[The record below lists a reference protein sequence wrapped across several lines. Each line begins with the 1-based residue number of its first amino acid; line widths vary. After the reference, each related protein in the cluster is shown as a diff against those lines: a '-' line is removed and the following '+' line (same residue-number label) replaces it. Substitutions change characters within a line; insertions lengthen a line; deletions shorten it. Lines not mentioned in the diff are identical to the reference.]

1 MKNSDSTPVSTEVA
15 KPFIIHSLLDTRGDS
30 YNKILP
36 NMLKTT
42 EIYLRYLHNIEKLIT
57 KTLLQADEV
66 QQLKNDIEHT
76 ELLTP
81 VIGAFS
87 AGKSS
92 LLNAFLGDNVLG
104 VGLTPETELA
114 TELRYSSIPHL
125 LALRLDGSSE
135 RLDVSALGTLKNRA
149 DEFTHVQ
156 LYLDSPQLKALPSL
170 VLVDMPGF
178 GSSLANHNK
187 AIAYYLPRGVH
198 FIVVTSVEDGNITQ
212 SMLRQ
217 LDDLQT
223 YGRDFT
229 FILNK
234 VNLRSDEQVQAVAEL
249 VDEQIRSNF
258 IDSRSLIKVGLD
270 GNLRLKEVLK
280 HIQPEQILRQVFE
293 DRLKDLTH
301 SLLSQINLAITSLKK
316 DQAENQQALSE
327 LAKGI
332 RQIER
337 KRDDVLEDLRDQQL
351 NRMVDRCLNTVGREL
366 DSIESELVNAGLTG
380 NQEAFSRIVSEV
392 VRSSMTRSIK
402 DQMDTLSRSVVAD
415 FSQAM
420 GDLGKSMGQFNNEQD
435 WLGQLTDRINRS
447 LQKTGETL
455 GHWSGSLAER
465 NAQELERL
473 KREHKWE
480 VGQPL
485 PRVPYQGLATVLAVT
500 TSVVNPLIE
509 LAIIFLPNILAFINE
524 GRQREKLRQKVITE
538 VIPSVKRELRDRL
551 PALLKEQMDALV
563 AQVSSEF
570 EREIGDKQILIN
582 ELTSNRN
589 ENAQASEQ
597 QIEHLTRVRESL
609 QKLASDT
616 LYEIKV

>member
-1 MKNSDSTPVSTEVA
+1 MLNTQKLYLNYLETVERLIVETPLSV
-15 KPFIIHSLLDTRGDS
+15 
-30 YNKILP
+30 
-36 NMLKTT
+36 
-42 EIYLRYLHNIEKLIT
+42 
-57 KTLLQADEV
+57 DELG
-66 QQLKNDIEHT
+66 QLKEDVQRT
-76 ELLTP
+76 ELLIP

-92 LLNAFLGDNVLG
+92 LINAFIGEDVLG

-114 TELRYSSIPHL
+114 TELRYSNDPHL
-125 LALRLDGSSE
+125 LALRPDGSSE
-135 RLDVSALGTLKNRA
+135 RLSVSALSTLKSRA

-156 LYLDSPQLKALPSL
+156 LYLDNPQLKALPSL

-229 FILNK
+229 FLLNK
-234 VNLRSDEQVQAVAEL
+234 VNLRANEQVQAVAEL
-249 VDEQIRSNF
+249 VDDQIRSNF
-258 IDSRSLIKVGLD
+258 VDSRPVIAVGLD
-270 GNLRLKEVLK
+270 RGLRLKEVLARL
-280 HIQPEQILRQVFE
+280 QPEQILRRVFE

-301 SLLSQINLAITSLKK
+301 SLLSKINLALTSLKK
-316 DQAENQQALSE
+316 GQAENQHALSE

-351 NRMVDRCLNTVGREL
+351 DRTVDRCLKTVGREL
-366 DSIESELVNAGLTG
+366 DNVESELVNAGLAG

-415 FSQAM
+415 FAQAV
-420 GDLGKSMGQFNNEQD
+420 GDLGKSMGQFNNEQN
-435 WLGQLTDRINRS
+435 WLGQLTERINRS

-473 KREHKWE
+473 KKESKWE
-480 VGQPL
+480 EGQPL
-485 PRVPYQGLATVLAVT
+485 PRVTYQGLATVLAVT

-509 LAIIFLPNILAFINE
+509 LAIIFLPSILAFINE
-524 GRQREKLRQKVITE
+524 GRQREQLRQKVITE
-538 VIPSVKRELRDRL
+538 VIPSVKRELRERL
-551 PALLKEQMDALV
+551 PALLNEQIEALV

-570 EREIGDKQILIN
+570 EREIGEKQILIN
-582 ELTSNRN
+582 ELASNRQQD
-589 ENAQASEQ
+589 AQAAEQ
-597 QIEHLTRVRESL
+597 QIEHLTRAREAL

-616 LYEIKV
+616 LYELQA

>member
-1 MKNSDSTPVSTEVA
+1 
-15 KPFIIHSLLDTRGDS
+15 
-30 YNKILP
+30 
-36 NMLKTT
+36 MLITQD
-42 EIYLRYLHNIEKLIT
+42 IYLNYLEAVERLIVET
-57 KTLLQADEV
+57 PLPVDELG
-66 QQLKNDIEHT
+66 QLKEDLRHT
-76 ELLTP
+76 ELLIP

-92 LLNAFLGDNVLG
+92 LINAFIGEDVLG

-114 TELRYSSIPHL
+114 TELRYSSDPHL
-125 LALRLDGSSE
+125 LALRPDGSSE
-135 RLDVSALGTLKNRA
+135 RLNVSALSTLKSRA

-156 LYLDSPQLKALPSL
+156 LYLDNPQLKALPSL

-187 AIAYYLPRGVH
+187 AIGYYLPRGVH

-223 YGRDFT
+223 YGRDFS
-229 FILNK
+229 FLLNK
-234 VNLRSDEQVQAVAEL
+234 INLRSDEQVQAVSDL
-249 VDEQIRSNF
+249 VDDQIRSNF
-258 IDSRSLIKVGLD
+258 VTSRPLVTVGLD
-270 GNLRLKEVLK
+270 GDQRLKEVLARL
-280 HIQPEQILRQVFE
+280 QPKQMVRQIFE

-301 SLLSQINLAITSLKK
+301 SLLSQINLALNSLKK
-316 DQAENQQALSE
+316 DQAENQYALSE

-351 NRMVDRCLNTVGREL
+351 DRTVDRCLKTVGREL
-366 DSIESELVNAGLTG
+366 EGVESELVSAGLAG

-392 VRSSMTRSIK
+392 VRSSMTRSVK
-402 DQMDTLSRSVVAD
+402 DQMDTLGRSVVAD
-415 FSQAM
+415 FAQAV
-420 GDLGKSMGQFNNEQD
+420 GDLGKSMGQFNNEQN
-435 WLGQLTDRINRS
+435 WLGQLTERINSS

-465 NAQELERL
+465 NAKELERL
-473 KREHKWE
+473 KKESKWE
-480 VGQPL
+480 EGQPL
-485 PRVPYQGLATVLAVT
+485 PRVTYQGLATVLAVT

-524 GRQREKLRQKVITE
+524 GRQREQLRQKIVTE

-551 PALLKEQMDALV
+551 PALLSEQMDALV
-563 AQVSSEF
+563 TQVSSEF
-570 EREIGDKQILIN
+570 EREISEKQSVIN
-582 ELTSNRN
+582 DISSNRQQT
-589 ENAQASEQ
+589 AQAAEQ
-597 QIEHLTRVRESL
+597 QIEHLTRVGEALR
-609 QKLASDT
+609 KLASET
-616 LYEIKV
+616 LYELQA

>member
-1 MKNSDSTPVSTEVA
+1 MHLCVE
-15 KPFIIHSLLDTRGDS
+15 FRGED
-30 YNKILP
+30 
-36 NMLKTT
+36 
-42 EIYLRYLHNIEKLIT
+42 
-57 KTLLQADEV
+57 
-66 QQLKNDIEHT
+66 
-76 ELLTP
+76 
-81 VIGAFS
+81 
-87 AGKSS
+87 
-92 LLNAFLGDNVLG
+92 VLG

-114 TELRYSSIPHL
+114 TELRYSHDPHL
-125 LALRLDGSSE
+125 LALRPDGSSE
-135 RLDVSALGTLKNRA
+135 RLSVSALSTLKSRA

-156 LYLDSPQLKALPSL
+156 LYLDNPQLKALPSL

-217 LDDLQT
+217 LDDVQT

-229 FILNK
+229 FLLNK

-249 VDEQIRSNF
+249 VDDQIRSNF
-258 IDSRSLIKVGLD
+258 VDSRPVIAVGLD
-270 GNLRLKEVLK
+270 GELRLKETLDRL
-280 HIQPEQILRQVFE
+280 QPEQILRQVFE

-301 SLLSQINLAITSLKK
+301 SLLSQINLALTSLRK
-316 DQAENQQALSE
+316 DQTENQHALSE

-351 NRMVDRCLNTVGREL
+351 DRTVDRCLKSVGREL
-366 DSIESELVNAGLTG
+366 DNVESELVSAGLAG
-380 NQEAFSRIVSEV
+380 NQEAFSRIISEV

-402 DQMDTLSRSVVAD
+402 DQMETLSRSVVAD
-415 FSQAM
+415 FAQAV
-420 GDLGKSMGQFNNEQD
+420 GDLGKSMGQFNNEQN
-435 WLGQLTDRINRS
+435 WLGQLTDRINHS
-447 LQKTGETL
+447 LLKTSETL

-473 KREHKWE
+473 KKESQWE
-480 VGQPL
+480 EGQPL
-485 PRVPYQGLATVLAVT
+485 PRVGYQGLATVLAVT

-509 LAIIFLPNILAFINE
+509 LAIIFLPSILAFINE
-524 GRQREKLRQKVITE
+524 GRQREQLRQKVITE

-551 PALLKEQMDALV
+551 PALLNEQIDGLV
-563 AQVSSEF
+563 AQISNEF
-570 EREIGDKQILIN
+570 EREIGEKQSLIN
-582 ELTSNRN
+582 ELASNRQQ
-589 ENAQASEQ
+589 NAQAADQ
-597 QIEHLTRVRESL
+597 QIEHLSRIREAL

-616 LYEIKV
+616 LYELQA

>member
-1 MKNSDSTPVSTEVA
+1 
-15 KPFIIHSLLDTRGDS
+15 
-30 YNKILP
+30 
-36 NMLKTT
+36 MLKTQN
-42 EIYLRYLHNIEKLIT
+42 IYLNYLEAVERLIVET
-57 KTLLQADEV
+57 PLSVDELG
-66 QQLKNDIEHT
+66 QLKEDVRHT
-76 ELLTP
+76 ELLIP

-92 LLNAFLGDNVLG
+92 LINAFIGEDVLG

-114 TELRYSSIPHL
+114 TELRYSSDPHL
-125 LALRLDGSSE
+125 LALRPDGSSE
-135 RLDVSALGTLKNRA
+135 RLSVSALSTLKSRA
-149 DEFTHVQ
+149 NEFTHVQ
-156 LYLDSPQLKALPSL
+156 LYLDNPQLKALPSL

-229 FILNK
+229 FLLNK
-234 VNLRSDEQVQAVAEL
+234 INLRSGEQVQAVAEL
-249 VDEQIRSNF
+249 IDDQIRSNF
-258 IDSRSLIKVGLD
+258 VTSRPVITVGLD
-270 GNLRLKEVLK
+270 GEVRLKEVLTRL
-280 HIQPEQILRQVFE
+280 QPEQILRQVFE

-301 SLLSQINLAITSLKK
+301 SLLSQINLALTSLKK
-316 DQAENQQALSE
+316 DQAENQLALSE

-337 KRDDVLEDLRDQQL
+337 KRDEVLEDLRDQQL
-351 NRMVDRCLNTVGREL
+351 DRTVDRCLKMVGREL
-366 DSIESELVNAGLTG
+366 DNAESELVSAGLAG

-392 VRSSMTRSIK
+392 VRSSMTRSVK
-402 DQMDTLSRSVVAD
+402 DQMDNLSRSVVAD
-415 FSQAM
+415 FAQAV
-420 GDLGKSMGQFNNEQD
+420 GDLGKSMGQFNNEQN

-473 KREHKWE
+473 KKESKWE
-480 VGQPL
+480 EGEPL
-485 PRVPYQGLATVLAVT
+485 PRVTYQGLATVLAVT

-509 LAIIFLPNILAFINE
+509 LAIIFLPSILAFINE
-524 GRQREKLRQKVITE
+524 GRQREQLRQKVITE

-551 PALLKEQMDALV
+551 PALLNEQIHALV
-563 AQVSSEF
+563 TQVSSEF
-570 EREIGDKQILIN
+570 EREISEKQSLIN
-582 ELTSNRN
+582 ELASNRQQ
-589 ENAQASEQ
+589 NAHAAEQ
-597 QIEHLTRVRESL
+597 QIEHLTRVREAL
-609 QKLASDT
+609 QKLASET
-616 LYEIKV
+616 LYELQA

>member
-1 MKNSDSTPVSTEVA
+1 
-15 KPFIIHSLLDTRGDS
+15 
-30 YNKILP
+30 
-36 NMLKTT
+36 MLKTQN
-42 EIYLRYLHNIEKLIT
+42 IYLNYLDAVERLIVET
-57 KTLLQADEV
+57 PLSVDELG
-66 QQLKNDIEHT
+66 QLKEDVRHT
-76 ELLTP
+76 ELLIP

-92 LLNAFLGDNVLG
+92 LINAFIGEDVLG

-114 TELRYSSIPHL
+114 TELRYSSDPHL
-125 LALRLDGSSE
+125 LALRPDGSSE
-135 RLDVSALGTLKNRA
+135 RLSVSALSTLKSRA

-156 LYLDSPQLKALPSL
+156 LYLDNPQLKALPSL

-229 FILNK
+229 FLLNK

-249 VDEQIRSNF
+249 VDDQIRSNF
-258 IDSRSLIKVGLD
+258 VASRSVIRVGLD
-270 GNLRLKEVLK
+270 GDLRLKEVLT
-280 HIQPEQILRQVFE
+280 HLQPEQILRQVFE

-301 SLLSQINLAITSLKK
+301 SLLSQINLALTSLKK
-316 DQAENQQALSE
+316 DQTENQHALSE

-337 KRDDVLEDLRDQQL
+337 KRDDMLEDLRDQQL
-351 NRMVDRCLNTVGREL
+351 DRTVDRCLKTVGREL
-366 DSIESELVNAGLTG
+366 DNVESELVSAGLAG
-380 NQEAFSRIVSEV
+380 NQEAFSRIISEV

-415 FSQAM
+415 FAQAV
-420 GDLGKSMGQFNNEQD
+420 GDLGKSMGQFNNEQN

-465 NAQELERL
+465 NALELERL
-473 KREHKWE
+473 KKESKWE
-480 VGQPL
+480 EGQPL
-485 PRVPYQGLATVLAVT
+485 PRVTYQGLATVLAVT

-509 LAIIFLPNILAFINE
+509 LAIIFLPSILAFINE
-524 GRQREKLRQKVITE
+524 GRQREQLRQKVITE

-551 PALLKEQMDALV
+551 PALLNEQIDALV
-563 AQVSSEF
+563 TQVSSEF
-570 EREIGDKQILIN
+570 EREISEKQSLID
-582 ELTSNRN
+582 ELASNRQQ
-589 ENAQASEQ
+589 NAQAAEQ
-597 QIEHLTRVRESL
+597 QVEHLTRVREAL

-616 LYEIKV
+616 LYELQA

>member
-1 MKNSDSTPVSTEVA
+1 
-15 KPFIIHSLLDTRGDS
+15 
-30 YNKILP
+30 
-36 NMLKTT
+36 ML
-42 EIYLRYLHNIEKLIT
+42 EIQNIYLRYLRDIENLIAE
-57 KTLLQADEV
+57 TLLQVDD
-66 QQLKNDIEHT
+66 LKKTQNDIEKT
-76 ELLTP
+76 ELLIP

-125 LALRLDGSSE
+125 LALRPDGSSE
-135 RLDVSALGTLKNRA
+135 RLDVSTLGTLKNRA

-366 DSIESELVNAGLTG
+366 DSVESELVNAGLAG

-415 FSQAM
+415 FSKAM
-420 GDLGKSMGQFNNEQD
+420 GDMGKSIGQFNNEQD

-473 KREHKWE
+473 KRENKWE

-485 PRVPYQGLATVLAVT
+485 PRAPYQGLATVLAVT

-551 PALLKEQMDALV
+551 PTLLKEQMDALV

-570 EREIGDKQILIN
+570 EREISDKQSLIN
-582 ELTSNRN
+582 ELTSNRH

-616 LYEIKV
+616 LYEIQV

>member
-1 MKNSDSTPVSTEVA
+1 
-15 KPFIIHSLLDTRGDS
+15 
-30 YNKILP
+30 
-36 NMLKTT
+36 MLKTQN
-42 EIYLRYLHNIEKLIT
+42 IYLNYLEAVERLIVET
-57 KTLLQADEV
+57 PLSVDELG
-66 QQLKNDIEHT
+66 QLKEDVRHT
-76 ELLTP
+76 ELLIP

-92 LLNAFLGDNVLG
+92 LINAFIGEDVLG

-114 TELRYSSIPHL
+114 TELRYSSDPHL
-125 LALRLDGSSE
+125 LALRPDGSSE
-135 RLDVSALGTLKNRA
+135 RLSVSALSTLKSRA
-149 DEFTHVQ
+149 NEFTHVQ
-156 LYLDSPQLKALPSL
+156 LYLDNPQLKALPSL

-229 FILNK
+229 FLLNK
-234 VNLRSDEQVQAVAEL
+234 INLRSGEQVQAVAEL
-249 VDEQIRSNF
+249 IDDQIRSNF
-258 IDSRSLIKVGLD
+258 VTSRPVITVGLD
-270 GNLRLKEVLK
+270 GEVRLKEVLTRL
-280 HIQPEQILRQVFE
+280 QPEQILRQVFE

-301 SLLSQINLAITSLKK
+301 SLLSQINLALTSLKK
-316 DQAENQQALSE
+316 DQAENQLALSE

-337 KRDDVLEDLRDQQL
+337 KRDEVLEDLRDQQL
-351 NRMVDRCLNTVGREL
+351 DRTVDRCLKMVGREL
-366 DSIESELVNAGLTG
+366 DNAESELVSAGLAG

-392 VRSSMTRSIK
+392 VRSSMTRSVK

-415 FSQAM
+415 FAQAV
-420 GDLGKSMGQFNNEQD
+420 GDLGKSMSQFNNEQN

-473 KREHKWE
+473 KKESKWE
-480 VGQPL
+480 EGEPL
-485 PRVPYQGLATVLAVT
+485 PRVTYQGLATVLAVT

-509 LAIIFLPNILAFINE
+509 LAIIFLPSILAFINE
-524 GRQREKLRQKVITE
+524 GRQREQLRQKVITE

-551 PALLKEQMDALV
+551 PALLNEQIDALV
-563 AQVSSEF
+563 TQVSSEF
-570 EREIGDKQILIN
+570 EREISEKQSLIN
-582 ELTSNRN
+582 ELASNRQQ
-589 ENAQASEQ
+589 NAHAAEQ

-609 QKLASDT
+609 QKLASET
-616 LYEIKV
+616 LYELQA

>member
-1 MKNSDSTPVSTEVA
+1 
-15 KPFIIHSLLDTRGDS
+15 
-30 YNKILP
+30 
-36 NMLKTT
+36 MLKTQNL
-42 EIYLRYLHNIEKLIT
+42 YLNYLETVERLIVET
-57 KTLLQADEV
+57 PLSVGELG
-66 QQLKNDIEHT
+66 QLKEDVRHT
-76 ELLTP
+76 ELLIP

-92 LLNAFLGDNVLG
+92 LINAFIGEDVLG

-114 TELRYSSIPHL
+114 TELRYSHDPHL
-125 LALRLDGSSE
+125 LALRPDGSSE
-135 RLDVSALGTLKNRA
+135 RLSVSALSTLKSRA

-156 LYLDSPQLKALPSL
+156 LYLDNPQLKALPSL

-217 LDDLQT
+217 LDDVQT

-229 FILNK
+229 FLLNK

-249 VDEQIRSNF
+249 VDDQIRSNF
-258 IDSRSLIKVGLD
+258 VDSRPVIAVGLD
-270 GNLRLKEVLK
+270 GELRLKETLDRL
-280 HIQPEQILRQVFE
+280 QPEQILRQVFE

-301 SLLSQINLAITSLKK
+301 SLLSQINLALTSLRK
-316 DQAENQQALSE
+316 DQTENQHALSE

-351 NRMVDRCLNTVGREL
+351 DRTVDRCLKSVGREL
-366 DSIESELVNAGLTG
+366 DNVESELVSAGLAG
-380 NQEAFSRIVSEV
+380 NQEAFSRIISEV

-402 DQMDTLSRSVVAD
+402 DQMETLSRSVVAD
-415 FSQAM
+415 FAQAV
-420 GDLGKSMGQFNNEQD
+420 GDLGKSMGQFNNEQN
-435 WLGQLTDRINRS
+435 WLGQLTDRINHS
-447 LQKTGETL
+447 LLKTSETL

-473 KREHKWE
+473 KKESQWE
-480 VGQPL
+480 EGQPL
-485 PRVPYQGLATVLAVT
+485 PRVGYQGLATVLAVT

-509 LAIIFLPNILAFINE
+509 LAIIFLPSILAFINE
-524 GRQREKLRQKVITE
+524 GRQREQLRQKVITE

-551 PALLKEQMDALV
+551 PALLNEQIDGLV
-563 AQVSSEF
+563 AQISNEF
-570 EREIGDKQILIN
+570 EREIGEKQSLIN
-582 ELTSNRN
+582 ELASNRQQ
-589 ENAQASEQ
+589 NAQAADQ
-597 QIEHLTRVRESL
+597 QIEHLSRIREAL

-616 LYEIKV
+616 LYELQA

>member
-1 MKNSDSTPVSTEVA
+1 
-15 KPFIIHSLLDTRGDS
+15 
-30 YNKILP
+30 
-36 NMLKTT
+36 MLKTQN
-42 EIYLRYLHNIEKLIT
+42 IYLNYLEAVERLIVET
-57 KTLLQADEV
+57 PLSVDELG
-66 QQLKNDIEHT
+66 QLKEDVRHT
-76 ELLTP
+76 ELLIP

-92 LLNAFLGDNVLG
+92 LINAFIGEDVLG

-114 TELRYSSIPHL
+114 TELRYSSDPHL
-125 LALRLDGSSE
+125 LALRPDGSSE
-135 RLDVSALGTLKNRA
+135 RLSVSALSTLKSRA
-149 DEFTHVQ
+149 NEFTHVQ
-156 LYLDSPQLKALPSL
+156 LYLDNPQLKALPSL

-229 FILNK
+229 FLLNK
-234 VNLRSDEQVQAVAEL
+234 INLRSDEQVQAVAEL
-249 VDEQIRSNF
+249 IDDQIRSNF
-258 IDSRSLIKVGLD
+258 VTSRPVITVGLD
-270 GNLRLKEVLK
+270 GEVRLKEVLTR
-280 HIQPEQILRQVFE
+280 IQPEQILRQVFE

-301 SLLSQINLAITSLKK
+301 SLLSQINLALTSLKK
-316 DQAENQQALSE
+316 DHTENQLALSE

-337 KRDDVLEDLRDQQL
+337 KRDEVLEDLRDQQL
-351 NRMVDRCLNTVGREL
+351 DRTVDSCLKMVGREL
-366 DSIESELVNAGLTG
+366 DNAESELVSAGLAG

-392 VRSSMTRSIK
+392 VRSSMTRSVK

-415 FSQAM
+415 FAQAV
-420 GDLGKSMGQFNNEQD
+420 GDLGKGMGQFNNEQN

-473 KREHKWE
+473 KKESKWE
-480 VGQPL
+480 EGEPL
-485 PRVPYQGLATVLAVT
+485 PRVTYQGLATVLAVT

-509 LAIIFLPNILAFINE
+509 LAIIFLPSILAFINE
-524 GRQREKLRQKVITE
+524 GRQREQLRQKVISE

-551 PALLKEQMDALV
+551 PALLNEQIDALV
-563 AQVSSEF
+563 TQVSSEF
-570 EREIGDKQILIN
+570 EREISEKQSLIN
-582 ELTSNRN
+582 ELASNRQQ
-589 ENAQASEQ
+589 NAHAAEQ
-597 QIEHLTRVRESL
+597 QIEHLTRVREAL
-609 QKLASDT
+609 QKLASET
-616 LYEIKV
+616 LYELQA

>member
-1 MKNSDSTPVSTEVA
+1 
-15 KPFIIHSLLDTRGDS
+15 
-30 YNKILP
+30 
-36 NMLKTT
+36 MLKTQSL
-42 EIYLRYLHNIEKLIT
+42 YLNYLESVEQLIADT
-57 KTLLQADEV
+57 PLSADELG
-66 QQLKNDIEHT
+66 QLKEDVRRT
-76 ELLTP
+76 ELLIP

-92 LLNAFLGDNVLG
+92 LINAFLGANVLG

-114 TELRYSSIPHL
+114 TELRYSSDPHL
-125 LALRLDGSSE
+125 LALRTDGSSE
-135 RLDVSALGTLKNRA
+135 RLSISDLSTLKSRA

-217 LDDLQT
+217 LDDMQT
-223 YGRDFT
+223 YGREFT
-229 FILNK
+229 FLLNK
-234 VNLRSDEQVQAVAEL
+234 TNLRSDEQVQDVAEL
-249 VDEQIRSNF
+249 VDDQIRSNF
-258 IDSRSLIKVGLD
+258 AGSHPVTRVGLD
-270 GNLRLKEVLK
+270 GNLRLQEVLARL
-280 HIQPEQILRQVFE
+280 QPEQILRRVFE

-301 SLLSQINLAITSLKK
+301 SLLSQINLAMSSLKK
-316 DQAENQQALSE
+316 NQTENQNALSE
-327 LAKGI
+327 LSKGI

-351 NRMVDRCLNTVGREL
+351 DRTVERCLKAVGHEL
-366 DSIESELVNAGLTG
+366 ENVESELVNAGLAG

-392 VRSSMTRSIK
+392 VRSSMTRTVK

-415 FSQAM
+415 FAQAV
-420 GDLGKSMGQFNNEQD
+420 GDLGKSMGQFNNEQN
-435 WLGQLTDRINRS
+435 WLGQLTDRVNRS

-465 NAQELERL
+465 NAKELERL
-473 KREHKWE
+473 KKESNWE
-480 VGQPL
+480 EGQPL
-485 PRVPYQGLATVLAVT
+485 PRVTYQGLATVLAVT

-509 LAIIFLPNILAFINE
+509 LAIIFLPSILAFINE
-524 GRQREKLRQKVITE
+524 GRQREQLRQRIMTE
-538 VIPSVKRELRDRL
+538 VIPSVKRELRERL
-551 PALLKEQMDALV
+551 PVLLSEQIDALV

-570 EREIGDKQILIN
+570 EREIGEKQSLIN
-582 ELTSNRN
+582 ELASNRQQSD
-589 ENAQASEQ
+589 QATEQ
-597 QIEHLTRVRESL
+597 QIEHLTLVREAL
-609 QKLASDT
+609 QKLASET
-616 LYEIKV
+616 LYELQA

>member
-1 MKNSDSTPVSTEVA
+1 
-15 KPFIIHSLLDTRGDS
+15 
-30 YNKILP
+30 
-36 NMLKTT
+36 MLKTQN
-42 EIYLRYLHNIEKLIT
+42 IYLNYLEAVERLIVET
-57 KTLLQADEV
+57 PLSVDELG
-66 QQLKNDIEHT
+66 QLKEDVRHT
-76 ELLTP
+76 ELLIP

-92 LLNAFLGDNVLG
+92 LINAFIGEDVLG

-114 TELRYSSIPHL
+114 TELRYSSDPHL
-125 LALRLDGSSE
+125 LALRPDGSSE
-135 RLDVSALGTLKNRA
+135 RLSVSALSTLKSRA
-149 DEFTHVQ
+149 NEFTHVQ
-156 LYLDSPQLKALPSL
+156 LYLDNPQLKALPSL

-229 FILNK
+229 FLLNK
-234 VNLRSDEQVQAVAEL
+234 INLRSGEQVQAVAEL
-249 VDEQIRSNF
+249 IDDQIRSNF
-258 IDSRSLIKVGLD
+258 VTSRPVITVGLD
-270 GNLRLKEVLK
+270 GEVRLKEVLTRL
-280 HIQPEQILRQVFE
+280 QPEQILRQVFE

-301 SLLSQINLAITSLKK
+301 SLLSQINLALTSLKK
-316 DQAENQQALSE
+316 DQAENQLALNE

-337 KRDDVLEDLRDQQL
+337 KRDEVLEDLRDQQL
-351 NRMVDRCLNTVGREL
+351 DRTVDRCLKMVGREL
-366 DSIESELVNAGLTG
+366 DNAESELVSAGLAG

-392 VRSSMTRSIK
+392 VRSSMTRSVK
-402 DQMDTLSRSVVAD
+402 DQMDNLSRSVVAD
-415 FSQAM
+415 FAQAV
-420 GDLGKSMGQFNNEQD
+420 GDLGKSMGQFNNEQN

-473 KREHKWE
+473 KKESKWE
-480 VGQPL
+480 EGEPL
-485 PRVPYQGLATVLAVT
+485 PRVTYQGLATVLAVT

-509 LAIIFLPNILAFINE
+509 LAIIFLPSILAFINE
-524 GRQREKLRQKVITE
+524 GRQREQLRQKVITE

-551 PALLKEQMDALV
+551 PALLNEQIDALV
-563 AQVSSEF
+563 TQVSSEF
-570 EREIGDKQILIN
+570 EREISEKQSLIN
-582 ELTSNRN
+582 ELASNRQQ
-589 ENAQASEQ
+589 NAHAAEQ
-597 QIEHLTRVRESL
+597 QIEHLTRVREAL
-609 QKLASDT
+609 QKLASET
-616 LYEIKV
+616 LYELQA

>member
-1 MKNSDSTPVSTEVA
+1 
-15 KPFIIHSLLDTRGDS
+15 
-30 YNKILP
+30 
-36 NMLKTT
+36 MLKAQETYFK
-42 EIYLRYLHNIEKLIT
+42 YLLEIEKLIENT
-57 KTLLQADEV
+57 PIQADEV
-66 QQLKNDIEHT
+66 KRLANDVKHC
-76 ELLTP
+76 ELIIP

-92 LLNAFLGDNVLG
+92 LLNAFLGEDVLG

-114 TELRYSSIPHL
+114 TELRYSSDPHL
-125 LALRLDGSSE
+125 LALRPDGSSE
-135 RLDVSALGTLKNRA
+135 RLSVSVLGTLKNRA

-156 LYLDSPQLKALPSL
+156 LYLDNPQLKALPSL

-198 FIVVTSVEDGNITQ
+198 FVVVTSVEDGNITQ

-217 LDDLQT
+217 LDDVQT

-229 FILNK
+229 FLLNK
-234 VNLRSDEQVQAVAEL
+234 INLRSDEQVQAVTEL
-249 VDEQIRSNF
+249 VDDQIRSNF
-258 IDSRSLIKVGLD
+258 ADSRPVVAVGLD
-270 GNLRLKEVLK
+270 GDLRLKEVLARL
-280 HIQPEQILRQVFE
+280 QPEQILRQVFE

-301 SLLSQINLAITSLKK
+301 SLLSQINLALTSLKK
-316 DQAENQQALSE
+316 GQAENQHALSE

-351 NRMVDRCLNTVGREL
+351 DRTVDRCLRTVGREL
-366 DSIESELVNAGLTG
+366 DNVESELVNAGLAG

-392 VRSSMTRSIK
+392 VRSSMTRSVK

-415 FSQAM
+415 FAQAV
-420 GDLGKSMGQFNNEQD
+420 GDLGKSMGQFNNEPN

-455 GHWSGSLAER
+455 GHWSGSLAEH
-465 NAQELERL
+465 NAKELERL
-473 KREHKWE
+473 KKETKWE
-480 VGQPL
+480 EGKPL
-485 PRVPYQGLATVLAVT
+485 PRVTYQGLATVLAVT

-524 GRQREKLRQKVITE
+524 GRQREQLRQKVITE
-538 VIPSVKRELRDRL
+538 VIPSVKREIRDRL
-551 PALLKEQMDALV
+551 PALLNEQIDALV

-570 EREIGDKQILIN
+570 EREIGEKQILIN
-582 ELTSNRN
+582 ELTSNRQQ
-589 ENAQASEQ
+589 NAKADEQ
-597 QIEHLTRVRESL
+597 QIEHLTRVRETL

-616 LYEIKV
+616 LYELQA

>member
-1 MKNSDSTPVSTEVA
+1 
-15 KPFIIHSLLDTRGDS
+15 
-30 YNKILP
+30 
-36 NMLKTT
+36 MLKTQN
-42 EIYLRYLHNIEKLIT
+42 IYLNYLEAVERLIVET
-57 KTLLQADEV
+57 PLSVDELG
-66 QQLKNDIEHT
+66 QLKEDVRHT
-76 ELLTP
+76 ELLIP

-92 LLNAFLGDNVLG
+92 LINAFIGEDVLG

-114 TELRYSSIPHL
+114 TELRYSSDPHL
-125 LALRLDGSSE
+125 LALRPDGSSE
-135 RLDVSALGTLKNRA
+135 RLSVSALSTLKSRA
-149 DEFTHVQ
+149 NEFTHVQ
-156 LYLDSPQLKALPSL
+156 LYLDNPQLKALPSL

-229 FILNK
+229 FLLNK
-234 VNLRSDEQVQAVAEL
+234 INLRSDEQVQAVAEL
-249 VDEQIRSNF
+249 IDDQIRSNF
-258 IDSRSLIKVGLD
+258 VTSRPVITVGLD
-270 GNLRLKEVLK
+270 GEVRLKEVLTR
-280 HIQPEQILRQVFE
+280 IQPEQILRQVFE

-301 SLLSQINLAITSLKK
+301 SLLSQINLALTSLKK
-316 DQAENQQALSE
+316 DHTENQLALSE

-337 KRDDVLEDLRDQQL
+337 KRDEVLEDLRDQQL
-351 NRMVDRCLNTVGREL
+351 DRTVDSCLKMVGREL
-366 DSIESELVNAGLTG
+366 DNAESELVSAGLAG

-392 VRSSMTRSIK
+392 VRSSMTRSVK

-415 FSQAM
+415 FAQAV
-420 GDLGKSMGQFNNEQD
+420 GDLGKGMGQFNNEQN

-473 KREHKWE
+473 KKESKWE
-480 VGQPL
+480 EGEPL
-485 PRVPYQGLATVLAVT
+485 PRVTYQGLATVLAVT

-509 LAIIFLPNILAFINE
+509 LAIIFLPSILAFINE
-524 GRQREKLRQKVITE
+524 GRQREQLRQKVISE

-551 PALLKEQMDALV
+551 PALLNEQIDALV
-563 AQVSSEF
+563 TQVSSEF
-570 EREIGDKQILIN
+570 EREISEKQSLIN
-582 ELTSNRN
+582 ELASNRQQ
-589 ENAQASEQ
+589 NAHAAKQ
-597 QIEHLTRVRESL
+597 QIEHLTRVREAL
-609 QKLASDT
+609 QKLASET
-616 LYEIKV
+616 LYELQA